1 MTRGQCTESY
11 TVPTAQVAEDVKYAL
26 QHPISIL
33 FLPFK
38 EGEPSSNSNSPCTFL
53 SQMQK

>member
-1 MTRGQCTESY
+1 MTRGQCMESY